1 MLQIKKQKLW
11 NTFTLDLI
19 IDLFIIKLDLIIG
32 YKVKQKLL
40 RNDEYFFYFFLP
52 LFFFKNKD
60 IGFDFYLIGVV
71 SLFISDNYLTMY
83 CF

>member
-11 NTFTLDLI
+11 NTFDVRFNRR
-19 IDLFIIKLDLIIG
+19 FIFRLDLIIG

-40 RNDEYFFYFFLP
+40 RNDEYYFFLFFF
-52 LFFFKNKD
+52 FFFKNKD
-60 IGFDFYLIGVV
+60 IGFDFYPIDAV